1 MSGIEEAAL
10 MSALVYGGLGAEG
23 GVGAA
28 AGAATAAG
36 ALGTGAAAGAGAGG
50 LLGAA
55 SYGGASLAEQTAMQE
70 AIAAQQAMDAGGTA
84 VAQGTSYGGGSAAEQ
99 AAMNQALS
107 GGQTATS
114 SLLQPGSAESSIFGN
129 IPEGQLPPS
138 QLTDFE
144 KFMRFGKQGLSTIG
158 KNLAKTGM
166 TGTIAKSLL
175 GDQAPPKQESIMARQ
190 PGGGAPSQQP
200 SSVSL
205 LGQQPH
211 QVTPYAPT
219 LAGVGGDDAEMQ
231 RRRKLMLQQMGYA

>member
-10 MSALVYGGLGAEG
+10 LSALVYGGLGAEG

-36 ALGTGAAAGAGAGG
+36 ALGGAAAGAAVGTGVGAGVSA
-50 LLGAA
+50 LSAEE
-55 SYGGASLAEQTAMQE
+55 LAM
-70 AIAAQQAMDAGGTA
+70 IQAYDAGGTA
-84 VAQGTSYGGGSAAEQ
+84 VAQGGGGVESLLGPGGGAEG
-99 AAMNQALS
+99 LGS
-107 GGQTATS
+107 GAPNVTS
-114 SLLQPGSAESSIFGN
+114 SLLQPGSAESSLFGN

-166 TGTIAKSLL
+166 TSTIAKSLL
-175 GDQAPPKQESIMARQ
+175 DPGTPPKQESIMARQ

-205 LGQQPH
+205 LGQQAPH
-211 QVTPYAPT
+211 QVNAYAP
-219 LAGVGGDDAEMQ
+219 LIAGAGGDDAEMQ
-231 RRRKLMLQQMGYA
+231 RRRKLMMQQMGYA